1 MSITGNYYARTSD
14 GKEVY
19 SYTLENAAGMRAV
32 IIEYGC
38 AVTELCVPDKNGALR
53 DVVLGYRTLEEY
65 EQGDAGMGA
74 FIGRYANRIENACF
88 TVDGKTYALEANN
101 GPNHLHGVLGHRVF
115 QGRILKEGHGED
127 EQQRLELKY
136 KSPNGEDGFPGNLEV
151 TVTYTLTDSGSLVM
165 DYIASTDAPTIVN
178 FTNHS
183 YFNLDG
189 QDGGTVHDHIVHIDA
204 CQFCEGN
211 EQTCPTGRLLDV
223 EGTPFDFRGERAL
236 REGLESDDAQIVM
249 ARGYDHNFVLDK
261 SNGMLELAATVYSEV
276 SGIEMKVYTTQP
288 GMQVYTANS
297 LGGSGVGKN
306 GKPFVDHQAV
316 CFETQ
321 HFPCTPS
328 HPEFPPVELRP
339 HEEYHQTT
347 AYAFLVK

>member
-1 MSITGNYYARTSD
+1 M
-14 GKEVY
+14 
-19 SYTLENAAGMRAV
+19 
-32 IIEYGC
+32 
-38 AVTELCVPDKNGALR
+38 
-53 DVVLGYRTLEEY
+53 
-65 EQGDAGMGA
+65 
-74 FIGRYANRIENACF
+74 
-88 TVDGKTYALEANN
+88 
-101 GPNHLHGVLGHRVF
+101 
-115 QGRILKEGHGED
+115 
-127 EQQRLELKY
+127 
-136 KSPNGEDGFPGNLEV
+136 
-151 TVTYTLTDSGSLVM
+151 
-165 DYIASTDAPTIVN
+165 
-178 FTNHS
+178 
-183 YFNLDG
+183 DG

-306 GKPFVDHQAV
+306 GKPFVNHQAV

-339 HEEYHQTT
+339 QEEYHQTT